1 MSNDQGDALWD
12 SWVKKSKEDK
22 EKRLIIEKRNL
33 EANLPRSDK
42 AFAEVLYEWEDPV
55 DAHNTVLFH
64 LAFLNDPKATYVD
77 EDGYIL
83 LDENEK
89 IPFIEY
95 VLNDYK
101 EIITIKGLKEFV
113 EELLFGHTFELEK
126 DLNVGDTE
134 ECDYPD
140 EDAFLEAI
148 DYEKLIKIIKQCW
161 ERACLSEEEYF
172 KILVK

>member
-1 MSNDQGDALWD
+1 MNISN
-12 SWVKKSKEDK
+12 
-22 EKRLIIEKRNL
+22 R
-33 EANLPRSDK
+33 PRSDK
-42 AFAEVLYEWEDPV
+42 AFAEVLYKWEVFNDPV
-55 DAHNTVLFH
+55 HAHNTVLFH
-64 LAFLNDPKATYVD
+64 LAFLNDPEADGSY

-89 IPFIEY
+89 IPYIES
-95 VLNDYK
+95 VLSDYK
-101 EIITIKGLKEFV
+101 EIITIEGLKKFV
-113 EELLFGHTFELEK
+113 EELLFGGTFELEE

-148 DYEKLIKIIKQCW
+148 DYEKLFKMIEQCW
-161 ERACLSEEEYF
+161 ERACLSEEEYL

>member
-1 MSNDQGDALWD
+1 MNISN
-12 SWVKKSKEDK
+12 
-22 EKRLIIEKRNL
+22 R
-33 EANLPRSDK
+33 PRSDK
-42 AFAEVLYEWEDPV
+42 AFAEVLYKWEVFNDPV
-55 DAHNTVLFH
+55 HAHNTVLFH
-64 LAFLNDPKATYVD
+64 LAFLNDPEADGSY

-89 IPFIEY
+89 ITYIES
-95 VLNDYK
+95 VLSDYK
-101 EIITIKGLKEFV
+101 EIITIEGLKKFV
-113 EELLFGHTFELEK
+113 EELLFGGTFELEE

-148 DYEKLIKIIKQCW
+148 DYEKLIKMIEQCW
-161 ERACLSEEEYF
+161 ERACLSEEEYL